1 MKALLAGLVLILLAA
16 CNPYNTK
23 RAIVHHEP
31 VEVTKR
37 VLVGVRSELT
47 APLPC
52 YERKN
57 ETVRE
62 YQIQAETN
70 TATCKTANAHRQAIR
85 DSHPEETP

>member
-1 MKALLAGLVLILLAA
+1 MKALLAGLVLVLLTA

-23 RAIVHHEP
+23 SRDIVHHEP

-37 VLVGVRSELT
+37 ILVGVRSELT

-52 YERKN
+52 YERKDDS
-57 ETVRE
+57 VRE
-62 YQIQAETN
+62 YVNQAESN

-85 DSHPEETP
+85 DSHPEE